1 MDRAVDMSII
11 IIVIVVGLREDWR
24 KKKNEKNN
32 RSHNFIRAR
41 TQQFARRRTNVFHLR
56 YSNREQSPRLYTTYK
71 RLVRDRIAARW
82 SPRRLRPAAS
92 LILTWWTRWHL
103 RRRATTAERKDGER
117 PNDRLYIYVRSSDH
131 VGILYTLT
139 RDPLRSRRSERNT
152 PLLHN
157 MNKDRRNVR
166 AVIVS
171 RGERQAGRRCKLRKR
186 PRRPQRLVL
195 RSPLS
200 VPKPLLYSLVS
211 AAELC
216 AQNDN
221 VTRTDELV
229 EKTTW
234 KTAAAADRKRSRTV
248 RRRVCV

>member
-1 MDRAVDMSII
+1 MKID
-11 IIVIVVGLREDWR
+11 E
-24 KKKNEKNN
+24 KKKTRRIIDLIILYARVHSNSLAVGRTFFTYVIRIGNN
-32 RSHNFIRAR
+32 RRDY
-41 TQQFARRRTNVFHLR
+41 TRRTKD
-56 YSNREQSPRLYTTYK
+56 S
-71 RLVRDRIAARW
+71 
-82 SPRRLRPAAS
+82 S

-200 VPKPLLYSLVS
+200 LPKPLLYSLVS
-211 AAELC
+211 AAGLC